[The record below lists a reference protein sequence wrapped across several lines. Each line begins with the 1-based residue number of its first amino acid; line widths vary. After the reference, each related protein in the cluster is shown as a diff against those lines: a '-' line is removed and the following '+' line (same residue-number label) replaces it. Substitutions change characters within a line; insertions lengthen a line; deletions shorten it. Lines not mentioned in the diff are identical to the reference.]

1 MKFTARV
8 WKFGDNINTDLML
21 PSPASM
27 LPVAEQPRF
36 VFQAN
41 RPGWVDEVQ
50 PGDILVGGRNFGMG
64 SSRPAA
70 RSLRNLKL
78 GCLVAESLNG
88 LFFRNCVNY
97 AFPAMVCEGVSALFD
112 EGDIAEVD
120 FDAKTVRNLT
130 TGKSLQARGLPEP
143 LLDIVK
149 AGGIYPLL
157 AKEGGIVLPAEAATS
172 GAR

>member
-1 MKFTARV
+1 MKFKAKI
-8 WKFGDNINTDLML
+8 WKFGDNINTDLIL

-27 LPVAEQPRF
+27 LPVAEQARF

-41 RPGWVDEVQ
+41 RPGWVDLVQ
-50 PGDILVGGRNFGMG
+50 PGDILVGGRSFGMG

-70 RSLRNLKL
+70 RSLRNLKIA
-78 GCLVAESLNG
+78 CLVAESLNG

-97 AFPAMVCEGVSALFD
+97 AFPAMVCAGVSTLFE

-120 FDAKTVRNLT
+120 FEEKTVKNVTKGTFLMA
-130 TGKSLQARGLPEP
+130 KGLPPE
-143 LLDIVK
+143 LLEIVK

-157 AKEGGIVLPAEAATS
+157 AKEGAIVMPAEPVTS
-172 GAR
+172 APR

>member
-8 WKFGDNINTDLML
+8 WKFGDDLNTDLIL

-41 RPGWVDEVQ
+41 RPGWVDQVQ
-50 PGDILVGGRNFGMG
+50 PGDIVIAGKNFGMG

-70 RSLRNLKL
+70 RSLRNLGL
-78 GCLVAESLNG
+78 ACVVCESMNG

-97 AFPAMVCEGVSALFD
+97 AFPTLACPGVSALFE
-112 EGDIAEVD
+112 EGEVAEVD
-120 FDAKTVRNLT
+120 FDTALVRNVS
-130 TGKSLQARGLPEP
+130 TGRSLQGKAIPAQ
-143 LLDIVK
+143 LLDIIR

-157 AKEGGIVLPAEAATS
+157 AQQGGIVLPAEASA
-172 GAR
+172 ARR